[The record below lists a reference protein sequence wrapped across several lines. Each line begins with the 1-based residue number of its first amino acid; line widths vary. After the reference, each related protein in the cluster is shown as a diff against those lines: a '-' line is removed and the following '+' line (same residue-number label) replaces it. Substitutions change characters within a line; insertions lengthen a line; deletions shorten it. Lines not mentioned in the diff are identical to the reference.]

1 MVHLNET
8 EAWFS
13 IMQLVGSALF
23 QKLTAFTKDYRKFN
37 SLCEMYNVPKCS

>member
-1 MVHLNET
+1 MVHLNDT

-13 IMQLVGSALF
+13 IMQLVGSDLF
-23 QKLTAFTKDYRKFN
+23 QKHIAFSEDRKSN